1 MIITIMAI
9 IMTPKGWIA
18 GGPSP
23 MLNVYSKD
31 ANKLIIVG
39 SSTSI

>member
-9 IMTPKGWIA
+9 IMMPKGWIA

-23 MLNVYSKD
+23 MNVYSKD